1 MDIVF
6 IDVASWAYDPD
17 TPFQRP
23 LGGSQ
28 SAACYLTPE
37 LAKLGHRVTLATRD
51 AEPKVVRGV
60 RCQPIPTGQDD
71 ALRNA
76 DCVVHMGGVMHARLA
91 EFRAQCGPGVRHILW
106 TGHAHDQ
113 PFVAPLAQPEIRS
126 VFDGFAMVS
135 EWQADC
141 FHQAFGLDP
150 ARIGILRNAVGPAFT
165 DLFGDAGILPAKAG
179 PPTLC
184 YTSTP
189 FRGLDRLLEAF
200 ARVRAAV
207 PDARLEV
214 YSSMGVYN
222 ALVDPFQ
229 PLYEMARASPGVTYH
244 GSVAQPA
251 LARALRGATMLAYPN
266 TFPETSCIAV
276 MEAMAAGCTVV
287 TSDLGAL
294 PETGAGFVDLM
305 PALADPHAHAGAFAD
320 RVIQLLADRTAD
332 PAGTE
337 ARLQAQVAYAVAENN
352 WARRAEQWGSWLAML
367 A

>member
-6 IDVASWAYDPD
+6 VDAAASAYDPD
-17 TPFQRP
+17 TPLRRP

-37 LAKLGHRVTLATRD
+37 LAKRGHRVTLASRG
-51 AEPKVVRGV
+51 AEVKLVRGV
-60 RCQPIPTGQDD
+60 HCQPIPGAGDGT
-71 ALRNA
+71 LRNA
-76 DCVVHMGGVMHARLA
+76 DCVVHLGGVHARLA
-91 EFRAQCGPGVRHILW
+91 EFQALCRPGARHILW
-106 TGHAHDQ
+106 TGLAHDQ
-113 PFVAPLAQPEIRS
+113 PFVAPLAQPGVRAL
-126 VFDGFAMVS
+126 FHGFAMVS

-150 ARIGILRNAVGPAFT
+150 ARIGILRNAVGPPFA
-165 DLFGDAGILPAKAG
+165 DLFGDGPILPAKSG

-189 FRGLDRLLEAF
+189 YRGLDRLLAAF
-200 ARVRAAV
+200 TLIRAAV
-207 PDARLEV
+207 PDARLAV
-214 YSSMGVYN
+214 YSSMAVYN
-222 ALVDPFQ
+222 ALLDPFG
-229 PLYEMARASPGVTYH
+229 PLYDAARTAPGVAYH

-251 LARALRGATMLAYPN
+251 LAQALRGATLLAYPN
-266 TFPETSCIAV
+266 TFAETSCIAV

-294 PETGAGFVDLM
+294 PETGAGFVELM
-305 PALADPHAHAGAFAD
+305 PPPADPHAHAAAFAD
-320 RVIQLLADRTAD
+320 RVIRSLAAREAD

-337 ARLQAQVAYAVAENN
+337 ARLRAQVDYAVAENN
-352 WARRAEQWGSWLAML
+352 WTRRAEQWDTWLSML

>member
-6 IDVASWAYDPD
+6 VDAAASAYDPD
-17 TPFQRP
+17 TPLQRP

-37 LAKLGHRVTLATRD
+37 LVKRGHRVTLVSRD
-51 AEPKVVRGV
+51 TEVKVVRGV
-60 RCQPIPTGQDD
+60 RCQPIPGTQDD

-76 DCVVHMGGVMHARLA
+76 DCVVHLGGVHARLA
-91 EFRAQCGPGVRHILW
+91 EFTALCRPGARHILW
-106 TGHAHDQ
+106 TGLAHDQ
-113 PFVAPLAQPEIRS
+113 PFVAPLAQPGVRAL
-126 VFDGFAMVS
+126 FHGFAMVS

-150 ARIGILRNAVGPAFT
+150 ARIGILRNAVGPPFA
-165 DLFGDAGILPAKAG
+165 DLFGDGPILPAKSG

-189 FRGLDRLLEAF
+189 YRGLDRLLAAF
-200 ARVRAAV
+200 TLIRAAV
-207 PDARLEV
+207 PDARLAV
-214 YSSMGVYN
+214 YSSMAVYN
-222 ALVDPFQ
+222 ALLDPFR
-229 PLYEMARASPGVTYH
+229 PLYDAARTAPGVAYH

-251 LARALRGATMLAYPN
+251 LAQALRGATMLAYPN
-266 TFPETSCIAV
+266 TFAETSCIAV

-294 PETGAGFVDLM
+294 PETGAGFVELM
-305 PALADPHAHAGAFAD
+305 PPPADPHAHAAAFAD
-320 RVIQLLADRTAD
+320 RVIRSLAAREAD

-337 ARLQAQVAYAVAENN
+337 ARLRAQVDYAVAENN
-352 WARRAEQWGSWLAML
+352 WTRRAEQWDTWLTMPV
-367 A
+367 

>member
-6 IDVASWAYDPD
+6 VDAAASAYDPD

-28 SAACYLTPE
+28 SAACYLTTE
-37 LAKLGHRVTLATRD
+37 LVKLGHRVTLASRD
-51 AEPKVVRGV
+51 AEVKLVRGV
-60 RCQPIPTGQDD
+60 HCQPIPGAQDD

-76 DCVVHMGGVMHARLA
+76 DCVVHLGGVHARLA
-91 EFRAQCGPGVRHILW
+91 EFQALCQPGARHILW
-106 TGHAHDQ
+106 TGLAHDQ
-113 PFVAPLAQPEIRS
+113 PFVAPLAQPEIRAL
-126 VFDGFAMVS
+126 FHGFAMVS

-150 ARIGILRNAVGPAFT
+150 ARIGILRNAVGPAFA
-165 DLFGDAGILPAKAG
+165 DLFADGPILPAKPG

-189 FRGLDRLLEAF
+189 YRGLDRLLAAF
-200 ARVRAAV
+200 TLIRAAV
-207 PDARLEV
+207 PDARLAV
-214 YSSMGVYN
+214 YSSMAVYN
-222 ALVDPFQ
+222 ALLDPFR
-229 PLYEMARASPGVTYH
+229 PLYDAARTAPGVAYH

-251 LARALRGATMLAYPN
+251 LANGLRGAAVLAYPN

-294 PETGAGFVDLM
+294 PETGAGFAELM
-305 PALADPHAHAGAFAD
+305 QPPADPHAHAAAFAD
-320 RVIQLLADRTAD
+320 RVIRSLAAREAD

-337 ARLQAQVAYAVAENN
+337 ARLRAQVDYAVAENN
-352 WARRAEQWGSWLAML
+352 WTRRAEQWDTWLTMPV
-367 A
+367 